1 MSFSNLR
8 NVTIH
13 YDETLVQNM
22 LSMLKSAPL
31 PSEAP
36 IDPKSPWS
44 LGIEYDYLLALKKK
58 FETEWRWD
66 TLENSINK
74 FENFLVDYAHG
85 EDKLQ
90 LHFLH
95 KKSERA
101 DAIPLIILHGWP
113 GKHTYFV
120 SFHFVI

>member
-1 MSFSNLR
+1 MPFSRLR

-13 YDETLVQNM
+13 YDEALVQNM
-22 LSMLKSAPL
+22 LSMLKSSPL

-36 IDPKSPWS
+36 IDAKSPWS
-44 LGIEYDYLLALKKK
+44 LGIDYDYLLALKKK
-58 FETEWRWD
+58 FETEWRWES
-66 TLENSINK
+66 LERTISK
-74 FENFLVDYAHG
+74 FDNFLVDYANG

-113 GKHTYFV
+113 GKHTHIVFAQFIV
-120 SFHFVI
+120 